1 MTSRVPILVILGAT
15 GTGKSKL
22 AIQLAQKYCGEIISA
37 DSMQVYKGLDVI
49 TAKVTKEEQAMAPH
63 HMLDVVDPLSTFSV
77 VDFRNRALPVID
89 KLLSVGK
96 VPIIVGGTNYYIESL
111 LWQVL
116 IEDPK
121 DTAIDE
127 PCSSLVFDR
136 DDGFV
141 NMRGSDVVKSD
152 RATSVV
158 VVDDENRSAVGE
170 NRVSD
175 VCESETQEY
184 ESADIDAPASKKI
197 KFDDAISTDE
207 LHRKLREV
215 DATMADR
222 LHPNDRRKIIRSL
235 QVFDQFGTKHSEILR
250 EQQLAGGSGLGG
262 PLRYHNSVI
271 LWLQCD
277 QNITNQC
284 RNYLGLRQSLYA
296 VLDKRLDHRVDSMLK
311 AGLVEELL
319 DFHRRYNEGRIKENA
334 LPDYT
339 KGIFQSIGFKEFH
352 DYLIL
357 PEDQRS
363 SDMGEKL
370 LKLGIE
376 NLKLRTRRYARRQQ
390 RWVTNRFIRRF
401 DRQVPPVYPLDCTD
415 VAQWDQKVL
424 GPAMSIITD
433 RLEGQT
439 PSHKSLNNN
448 KTENFAIPDSNT
460 ERTRYCETCER
471 VFVGDFQWKAHMEGK
486 KHQRVAKRKK
496 INQLMQD
503 PK

>member
-49 TAKVTKEEQAMAPH
+49 TAKVTKEEQAMAQH
-63 HMLDVVDPLSTFSV
+63 HMLDIVDPLSTFTV

-89 KLLSVGK
+89 KLLSVQK
-96 VPIIVGGTNYYIESL
+96 LPIVVGGTNYYIESL

-121 DTAIDE
+121 DTAVHE
-127 PCSSLVFDR
+127 PSSSLVFDR
-136 DDGFV
+136 DGGCV
-141 NMRGSDVVKSD
+141 NIRGSEVVESD
-152 RATSVV
+152 RASSVALV
-158 VVDDENRSAVGE
+158 DENRSAVGE
-170 NRVSD
+170 NPVSD
-175 VCESETQEY
+175 VCESEIQEY
-184 ESADIDAPASKKI
+184 ESAEIDAPASKKI

-215 DATMADR
+215 DAPMADR

-262 PLRYHNSVI
+262 PLRYDNSII

-277 QNITNQC
+277 Q
-284 RNYLGLRQSLYA
+284 A
-296 VLDKRLDHRVDSMLK
+296 VLDERLDHRVDSMLE
-311 AGLVEELL
+311 AGLVQELL

-357 PEDQRS
+357 PEDQRCS
-363 SDMGEKL
+363 STGEKL

-401 DRQVPPVYPLDCTD
+401 DRQVPPVYALDCTD
-415 VAQWDQKVL
+415 ITQWDQKVL

-439 PSHKSLNNN
+439 PSHKSLNDN
-448 KTENFAIPDSNT
+448 KTENPAVPDSSF
-460 ERTRYCETCER
+460 ERSHYCETCER

-496 INQLMQD
+496 MNQLMQD
-503 PK
+503 TK